1 MKRCH
6 LLKITSSQSA
16 HSPISLYSVFTW
28 RKTPITKSPR
38 GDCSHV
44 SCNVNTDLL
53 TPVNQPPEHE
63 VTYRTYANNWITP
76 PAVLSLSPSQLLK
89 PLCIIYCIRLSH
101 VKHCALMS
109 VCVHEHICATS
120 CVYFDNGACFIA
132 SLPQLSK
139 SESPLTPAVRG
150 SMREI
155 ICSTHTHRST
165 PADRTVKREEIEED
179 VEQRKE
185 QIGCRSREEWG
196 LAKPR
201 RSAL

>member
-1 MKRCH
+1 
-6 LLKITSSQSA
+6 
-16 HSPISLYSVFTW
+16 
-28 RKTPITKSPR
+28 
-38 GDCSHV
+38 
-44 SCNVNTDLL
+44 
-53 TPVNQPPEHE
+53 
-63 VTYRTYANNWITP
+63 
-76 PAVLSLSPSQLLK
+76 
-89 PLCIIYCIRLSH
+89 
-101 VKHCALMS
+101 MS
-109 VCVHEHICATS
+109 VCVHEHICASS

-150 SMREI
+150 SVREI

-165 PADRTVKREEIEED
+165 PADRTVKRGEIEED

-201 RSAL
+201 RSGSLRDVEMNESLPRNQLIPGPRSVPRLRNAHTI